1 MTGVSRETHEKLER
15 FAALLEEW
23 NSRINLIS
31 PRDVPQLWSRHID
44 DSLQLAPYIPQGA
57 RITDLGSGGGFPGLI
72 LAMATESA
80 VTMIES
86 DQRKCA
92 FLREASRVCGVKTT
106 VVSKRIDRVDPQSV
120 EADVVTARALA
131 SLTVL
136 LGWAEPLLKKDG
148 FCLFLKGR
156 KTPDELT
163 EAACDWHMTYETFP
177 SRTHEDGVLLKLSD
191 IKRV

>member
-1 MTGVSRETHEKLER
+1 MMSVPRETHEKLER
-15 FAALLEEW
+15 FAVLLEEW

-31 PRDVPQLWSRHID
+31 PRDMPQLWSRHID
-44 DSLQLAPYIPQGA
+44 DSLQLASHIPTGA

-72 LAMATESA
+72 LAIATDSA

-106 VVSKRIDRVDPQSV
+106 VISKRIEQVDVQSAA
-120 EADVVTARALA
+120 ADVVTARALA
-131 SLTVL
+131 SLRTL
-136 LGWAEPLLKKDG
+136 LGWAEPFLNKEG

-156 KTPDELT
+156 KTSDELT
-163 EAACDWHMTYETFP
+163 EAACDWHMTYDTFP
-177 SRTHEDGVLLKLSD
+177 SRTHEDGALLKISD